1 LLGKQR
7 SKFRR
12 KRVIM
17 PKNVGIL
24 LVDDNEDILETLS
37 DLLQEEGF
45 YTETAKSG
53 KEAIKKAG
61 ERLFNVVLL
70 DIKLPD
76 MTGIEVLKVLA
87 VKPFSSTIIMMTGNA
102 TVQNAVDSINLGA
115 EAYLIKP
122 IDKEELLL
130 AIKGGLKKQE
140 IFNLRISQGMRKIPI
155 SISLSTSIV
164 QKIDQEAT
172 SQKRS
177 RSEYIELHFE
187 TYFSE
192 KTLSK

>member
-1 LLGKQR
+1 LGKQR

>member
-1 LLGKQR
+1 
-7 SKFRR
+7 
-12 KRVIM
+12 M

-53 KEAIKKAG
+53 KEALRKAG

-87 VKPFSSTIIMMTGNA
+87 GKSFSTTIIMMTGNA

-192 KTLSK
+192 KTLPK

>member
-1 LLGKQR
+1 
-7 SKFRR
+7 
-12 KRVIM
+12 M
-17 PKNVGIL
+17 PKKVGIL
-24 LVDDNEDILETLS
+24 LVDDNEDVLETLS

-53 KEAIKKAG
+53 KEALKKAG

-76 MTGIEVLKVLA
+76 MTGIDVLKAIRGKHL
-87 VKPFSSTIIMMTGNA
+87 STTIIMMTGNA

-122 IDKEELLL
+122 VDKEELLL

-164 QKIDQEAT
+164 QQIDQEAT

-192 KTLSK
+192 KTLPK

>member
-1 LLGKQR
+1 
-7 SKFRR
+7 
-12 KRVIM
+12 M

-53 KEAIKKAG
+53 KEALKKAG

-87 VKPFSSTIIMMTGNA
+87 GKPFSTTIIMMTGNA

-122 IDKEELLL
+122 IDKDELLL

-192 KTLSK
+192 KTLPK

>member
-1 LLGKQR
+1 
-7 SKFRR
+7 
-12 KRVIM
+12 M